1 MQKINKLYK
10 LLGRKFFVTGRTK
23 ERKNLIE
30 IQKCLEDI
38 YLLEKEF
45 WETIS
50 YIVNKTTSSKLILNS
65 SN

>member
-38 YLLEKEF
+38 YLLEKNF
-45 WETIS
+45 GKQYLTSLIKQLPQ
-50 YIVNKTTSSKLILNS
+50 VNSKL
-65 SN
+65 